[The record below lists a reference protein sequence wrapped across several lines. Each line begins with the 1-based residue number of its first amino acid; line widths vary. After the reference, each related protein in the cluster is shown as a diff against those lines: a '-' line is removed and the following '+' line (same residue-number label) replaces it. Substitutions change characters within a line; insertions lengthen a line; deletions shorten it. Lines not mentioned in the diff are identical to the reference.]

1 MKKHTLNIKSD
12 IHELPEIE
20 RFIENVC
27 DYYNLNNNYFGN
39 IMVAVNEAV
48 ENAII
53 HGNENNANKTVSLQ
67 FELVPSGILFTI
79 EDEGTGFDFNSI
91 PDATDIEKNPE
102 KKGTGIYLIK
112 ALADDVKFL
121 SKGRKIQLTFNITS
135 INKEVFINRK
145 QLIDKYLK
153 VKKGIFE
160 KNK

>member
-79 EDEGTGFDFNSI
+79 EDEGT
-91 PDATDIEKNPE
+91 
-102 KKGTGIYLIK
+102 
-112 ALADDVKFL
+112 
-121 SKGRKIQLTFNITS
+121 
-135 INKEVFINRK
+135 
-145 QLIDKYLK
+145 
-153 VKKGIFE
+153 
-160 KNK
+160 